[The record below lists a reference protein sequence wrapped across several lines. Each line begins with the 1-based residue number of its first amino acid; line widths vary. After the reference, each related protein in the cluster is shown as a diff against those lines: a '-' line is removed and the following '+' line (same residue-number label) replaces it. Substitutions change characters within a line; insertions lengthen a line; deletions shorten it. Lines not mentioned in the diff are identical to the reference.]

1 MAPRDNVC
9 LVPTRTFDPVS
20 PAGRVLRTLRGAAPH
35 FRRDAAHFAFF
46 PSGYLQH
53 RCLDRTFR
61 VTASPPSPPPGP
73 QEEGAE
79 GPVTPGRWRALHLS
93 IPESVTL
100 PWGVFLL
107 PWPPASFPA
116 VTEVPPS
123 RVAVTR
129 RSHQDP
135 DPAGPAGGQGPGVT
149 REPVPRVRGGGHGRV
164 LCRAPAFLHLRSAVE
179 VPGHFPDEFPARSQ
193 RGSCAC
199 APRAGPPLGPR
210 APPRGGS
217 AARRSRDAGASL
229 RDPSARSL
237 PLGRAPLAGRTAL
250 PRPFACQG
258 LLHRLQSGVVTKTSS
273 CTLVCRFLCG
283 HKL

>member
-1 MAPRDNVC
+1 M
-9 LVPTRTFDPVS
+9 
-20 PAGRVLRTLRGAAPH
+20 
-35 FRRDAAHFAFF
+35 
-46 PSGYLQH
+46 
-53 RCLDRTFR
+53 
-61 VTASPPSPPPGP
+61 TA
-73 QEEGAE
+73 
-79 GPVTPGRWRALHLS
+79 GRWRALHLS
-93 IPESVTL
+93 ISESVTL

-107 PWPPASFPA
+107 PWPPRVVSRRNRSSSQPGGCY
-116 VTEVPPS
+116 PPITPGS
-123 RVAVTR
+123 GP
-129 RSHQDP
+129 HH
-135 DPAGPAGGQGPGVT
+135 PAGGQGPGVT

-179 VPGHFPDEFPARSQ
+179 VLGHFPDEFPARSQ

-217 AARRSRDAGASL
+217 AARRSRDAGASS